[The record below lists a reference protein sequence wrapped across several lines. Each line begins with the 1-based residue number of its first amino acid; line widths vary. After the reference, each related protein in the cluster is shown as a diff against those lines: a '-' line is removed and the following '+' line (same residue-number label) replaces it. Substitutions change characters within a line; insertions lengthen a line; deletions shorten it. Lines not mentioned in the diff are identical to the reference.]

1 MGNPLDALFDDFHVA
16 VIELGEAPL
25 QPLLEGRERANG
37 QRIAT
42 QSLKLG
48 VDLQE
53 AAIGGSVSI
62 DEITDAVLRCTGCT
76 NPYHCDRAL
85 ALQNGDGR
93 PPEYCR
99 NQDLLARLAP

>member
-1 MGNPLDALFDDFHVA
+1 MSRREELRRHAALVDRMA
-16 VIELGEAPL
+16 
-25 QPLLEGRERANG
+25 
-37 QRIAT
+37 
-42 QSLKLG
+42 LKLG

-76 NPYHCDRAL
+76 NPDHCDRAL
-85 ALQNGDGR
+85 VLQNSDGR

-99 NQDLLARLAP
+99 NQELLARLAP

>member
-1 MGNPLDALFDDFHVA
+1 MSRREELRRHAALVDRMA
-16 VIELGEAPL
+16 
-25 QPLLEGRERANG
+25 
-37 QRIAT
+37 
-42 QSLKLG
+42 LKLG

-76 NPYHCDRAL
+76 NPDHCDRAL
-85 ALQNGDGR
+85 ALRSSDGR

-99 NQDLLARLAP
+99 NQELLARLAP

>member
-1 MGNPLDALFDDFHVA
+1 MSRREELRRHAALVDRMA
-16 VIELGEAPL
+16 L
-25 QPLLEGRERANG
+25 
-37 QRIAT
+37 T
-42 QSLKLG
+42 LG

-85 ALQNGDGR
+85 ALQNSDGQ

-99 NQDLLARLAP
+99 NQELLARLAP

>member
-1 MGNPLDALFDDFHVA
+1 MSRREELRRHAALVDRMA
-16 VIELGEAPL
+16 
-25 QPLLEGRERANG
+25 Q
-37 QRIAT
+37 
-42 QSLKLG
+42 KLG